1 MKKLLFFSTIVS
13 LAFSAQA
20 QDTSSDGF
28 KDSKFGLQYKMHTN
42 NSGAK
47 PQAGD
52 IVELHQYVRKGD
64 SLIQSTRKMGQALK
78 ITFPEATKGDKFLE
92 AIKLLSSG
100 DSMTVKLL
108 IDSLGAFVSPPF
120 KSGEYI
126 FFDFKMIKITPKA
139 EAEAEKAAMKVTAA
153 SIQPLLDAAIAD
165 YKRNKLK
172 LETTATGL
180 KYKILSQGTGAAPK
194 TGDKVTVHYI
204 GKLLNGTEFDASY
217 SHGDSFTFAVGQQQ
231 VIPGWDEGL
240 ILMKEG
246 DKAVFF
252 IPAKLGYGKQ
262 AVGKIPANSK
272 LVFYIDLIKAK

>member
-1 MKKLLFFSTIVS
+1 MKKLLLFLAMVS

-20 QDTSSDGF
+20 QGTSNDGF
-28 KDSKFGLQYKMHTN
+28 KDSKFGFQYKMHTN
-42 NSGAK
+42 ISSAK

-52 IVELHQYVRKGD
+52 IVEFHQYVRKGD
-64 SLIQSTRKMGQALK
+64 SLLQSTRQMGQALK
-78 ITFPEATKGDKFLE
+78 ITFPEATKDDKFLE
-92 AIKLLSSG
+92 AIKLLSAG

-108 IDSLGAFVSPPF
+108 IDSVGAFVNPPF

-126 FFDFKMIKITPKA
+126 FFDFKMVKITPKA
-139 EAEAEKAAMKVTAA
+139 QAEKEKAAMKVTAA
-153 SIQPLLDAAIAD
+153 NIQPLLDAAIAD

-240 ILMKEG
+240 MLMKEG
-246 DKAVFF
+246 GKAVFF
-252 IPAKLGYGKQ
+252 IPAKLGYGEQ
-262 AVGKIPANSK
+262 AAGKIPANSE
-272 LVFYIDLIKAK
+272 LAFYIDLIKAK